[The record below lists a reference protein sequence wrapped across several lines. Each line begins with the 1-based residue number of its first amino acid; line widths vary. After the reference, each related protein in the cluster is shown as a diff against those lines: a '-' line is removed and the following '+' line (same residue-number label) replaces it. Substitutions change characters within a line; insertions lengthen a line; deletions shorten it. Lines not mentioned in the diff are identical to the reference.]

1 MTQEEYKEYLIDPD
15 ETVHSTYEEY
25 YSDKDQKR
33 DAKRAKKNPEAV
45 KQHADTYRI
54 IVSDRRVYTDT
65 VVGAVR
71 QQNIIDLDAVKFV
84 NYSVITLRRR
94 VIALIV
100 IGIIL
105 ALAGAITAIVGSI
118 AAISPNPKLLLP
130 LGIGIA
136 AVGVILL
143 IVGIAVRRKHYDCH
157 MTIGT
162 SGDPIEVDVAD
173 AKPDTIKSIQ
183 RGIFEAKD
191 HAEKKKRPTI
201 KIG

>member
-1 MTQEEYKEYLIDPD
+1 MTQEDYKEYLIDPD
-15 ETVHSTYEEY
+15 ETVHSTYEEC
-25 YSDKDQKR
+25 YSDKEQKR

-45 KQHADTYRI
+45 KQRADNYRI
-54 IVSDRRVYTDT
+54 IVSDKRVYTDT
-65 VVGAVR
+65 VVGSVR

-84 NYSVITLRRR
+84 NYSVVTLRRR

-100 IGIIL
+100 IGIIFAIAGVVL
-105 ALAGAITAIVGSI
+105 AILQKPSWM
-118 AAISPNPKLLLP
+118 LP
-130 LGIGIA
+130 LGIGV
-136 AVGVILL
+136 AVMGAILFV
-143 IVGIAVRRKHYDCH
+143 VGLAVRRKHYDCH
-157 MTIGT
+157 LTIGT

-173 AKPDTIKSIQ
+173 TKPDIIKSIQ